1 MTERETLKADVPAS
15 GLVQQRPTN
24 VLVVGV
30 GGQGVIMVSK
40 VLASLSK
47 ELGHQVKQSEVH
59 GMAKRGGAV
68 FSHVRFGPA
77 VFSSTIPE
85 GEADILVALE
95 WAEGLRWLPH
105 LKQDSGTFIADT
117 QHIVPPFAC
126 RNRSRGANLG
136 YPRETVPDVME
147 KIANSF
153 ALDAVGIA
161 TELGVAK
168 AANTV
173 LLGTLSAAL
182 DFPVAAWKSVIS
194 EFVPPKTIEANI
206 RAFDAGREWALSF
219 DRESQ
224 LKDWA
229 ERTVRSPAEV
239 VDSAAG
245 ITSTL
250 EITEEWCKGCDIC
263 IKFCPERCLAMDARQ
278 IAVLVDPDRCTGCR
292 ICEWLCPDLAITVH
306 TKTNIDSA

>member
-1 MTERETLKADVPAS
+1 MTEREPLKADVPAND
-15 GLVQQRPTN
+15 LVAEQPTN
-24 VLVVGV
+24 VLIVGV

-47 ELGHQVKQSEVH
+47 ELGYQVKQSEVH
-59 GMAKRGGAV
+59 GMAKRGGTV

-77 VFSSTIPE
+77 VFSPTIPE
-85 GEADILVALE
+85 GDADILVALE

-105 LKQDSGTFIADT
+105 LNQERGTFIADT

-126 RNRSRGANLG
+126 RNRRRGADLG
-136 YPRETVPDVME
+136 YPRETVPEIME
-147 KIANSF
+147 RVTNSF
-153 ALDAVGIA
+153 ALDAVKIA
-161 TELGVAK
+161 TEQGVAK

-182 DFPVAAWKSVIS
+182 DFPVDAWKSVIKK
-194 EFVPPKTIEANI
+194 FVPPKTIEANI
-206 RAFDAGREWALSF
+206 RAFDAGREWVLSF
-219 DRESQ
+219 DRETQ
-224 LKDWA
+224 LKGWTEHTA
-229 ERTVRSPAEV
+229 RSPAEGV
-239 VDSAAG
+239 ESAVG

-263 IKFCPERCLAMDARQ
+263 VKFCPERCLALDERQ
-278 IAVLVDPDRCTGCR
+278 IAILTDPDRCTGCR

-306 TKTNIDSA
+306 SHTSTDSN